1 MVVSLEPAQIAF
13 NLKLERGKLVRF
25 ASPQSGKPA
34 PGTTPNETFE
44 TLTFQYN
51 PSTIT
56 RTRTGRWEPR
66 KQRKG
71 SVGSPADIRGRA
83 TGGTASLLAESETI
97 GFKLIFDATEAIL
110 ANRSGDGRT
119 VSETGIL
126 PELAF
131 LDLISLGRE
140 EQDARNS
147 KTASKTKKAETV
159 QPIKADTLLLVLGIQ
174 RIIPVVLTSLTIT
187 EQKFNPSLMP
197 IRAEADVRFNVLE
210 PVESAYNTW
219 IKAAF
224 DQLFK
229 QRQTMSRQA
238 SATSPDDTANTAIA
252 NALQPPSGATWI

>member
-1 MVVSLEPAQIAF
+1 MVVSLQPAQIAF

-25 ASPQSGKPA
+25 APPKPGEQPP
-34 PGTTPNETFE
+34 PGQQPRESFE

-56 RTRTGRWEPR
+56 RTRTGRWDPR

-71 SVGSPADIRGRA
+71 GTVPGSPADIRARSGA
-83 TGGTASLLAESETI
+83 GTASLLAESETI

-110 ANRSGDGRT
+110 ANRSDGGRT
-119 VSETGIL
+119 VAETGIL
-126 PELAF
+126 PELSF

-140 EQDARNS
+140 EQEERNS
-147 KTASKTKKAETV
+147 KSGGGKGKKAETV

-187 EQKFNPSLMP
+187 EQKFSPSLMP

-210 PVESAYNTW
+210 PIESAYNTW

-224 DQLFK
+224 DQLFE
-229 QRQTMSRQA
+229 QRRTLSGQA
-238 SATSPDDTANTAIA
+238 ISSLSDNAIA
-252 NALQPPSGATWI
+252 NALQPSSGTWV